1 MKLDEFL
8 SATNLARYQR
18 MLEES
23 KDEAECEII
32 GQLLAEEL
40 ARQESIRR
48 TANRGSTDFPPEL
61 EA

>member
-1 MKLDEFL
+1 MKLDEFV
-8 SATNLARYQR
+8 SATNLAPYQR

-32 GQLLAEEL
+32 RKLLAEEL
-40 ARQESIRR
+40 ARQETVRR
-48 TANRGSTDFPPEL
+48 PAKRGSTDFPPEP